1 MSGKKFLD
9 IRSLSGGEKTAKC
22 SDCHGSHDILPAYY
36 SESNLNRRHVVETCK
51 KCHPGSNRKFTGYL
65 THATHHDR
73 DKYPYLYYTF
83 WGMTGLLVGTFAFFG
98 IHTLFWMPRSFRE
111 RFKKRREH
119 SRENILKKDDRT

>member
-1 MSGKKFLD
+1 M
-9 IRSLSGGEKTAKC
+9 LSGGEKTAKC

-36 SESNLNRRHVVETCK
+36 SESRLNRRNVVETCR

-83 WGMTGLLVGTFAFFG
+83 WAMTGLLVGTFAFFG
-98 IHTLFWMPRSFRE
+98 IHTLFWVPRSFRE

-119 SRENILKKDDRT
+119 SHQNILKKDE